1 MNKSGGQLIALS
13 LSMVFLAG
21 CNVQTENTVKP
32 VVKTIE
38 KVDPMMQS
46 AKDAL
51 KGAKAAANVT
61 AKAGFDWNVTYKLI
75 KKAEQDIKDGKFK
88 ASIKKSNEAR
98 SYSLIGLEQ
107 AQASKTAAPR
117 FLK

>member
-1 MNKSGGQLIALS
+1 MIKSRGQLVALS

-32 VVKTIE
+32 VVKTVE

-46 AKDAL
+46 ANKALSDA
-51 KGAKAAANVT
+51 KVANGIVAK
-61 AKAGFDWNVTYKLI
+61 KGFDWNVTYKLI

-88 ASIKKSNEAR
+88 DSIKKSQKAR
-98 SYSLIGLEQ
+98 SYALIGLEQ
-107 AQASKTAAPR
+107 VEVSKTAAPR